1 MEGNLVAVE
10 ENMVAVT
17 DTTRARTSRVFLSEA
32 TGEVHWNAVFAGVV
46 VALATQILLALLGI
60 AVGAAT
66 FAPDD
71 AGEAATNGWVAYAWW
86 SISGIAAAFAGG
98 WTAGNVSSA
107 VDDSRYEGAFQGF
120 ISWAVS
126 LVLMAVFLVGSVGAT
141 GIAAR
146 LAGPLALPSPTQH
159 SLAVAALWAFIAL
172 LIGAGASLAG
182 GYFGAGLVHR
192 LTSRIAKG

>member
-10 ENMVAVT
+10 EKMVAVT
-17 DTTRARTSRVFLSEA
+17 ETTRPRASRVFLSEA

-46 VALATQILLALLGI
+46 VALATQILLALLGM

-66 FAPDD
+66 FTPDD
-71 AGEAATNGWVAYAWW
+71 AGEAATNGWIAYAWW

-107 VDDSRYEGAFQGF
+107 VDESRYEGAFQGF
-120 ISWAVS
+120 MSWALS
-126 LVLMAVFLVGSVGAT
+126 LVLMALLLVGSVGAT

-146 LAGPLALPSPTQH
+146 LAGPLALPSPSQ
-159 SLAVAALWAFIAL
+159 SALAIAALWAFVAL
-172 LIGAGASLAG
+172 LIGAGAALAG
-182 GYFGAGLVHR
+182 GYLGAGHA
-192 LTSRIAKG
+192 SRILSRTAR